1 MVDVYLNAIGNRL
14 KSNGSVPENFER
26 EDYKVKEGLRNRKK
40 VDITPEI
47 RKELKIFECEY
58 SEESLNMA
66 PKGKPDDP
74 MTKADKEEL
83 QADISNKLEEMKKIM
98 TDMKSS
104 VDGKID
110 NLANKVDEQRNK
122 MSNFK

>member
-47 RKELKIFECEY
+47 RKELKIFE
-58 SEESLNMA
+58 
-66 PKGKPDDP
+66 
-74 MTKADKEEL
+74 
-83 QADISNKLEEMKKIM
+83 
-98 TDMKSS
+98 
-104 VDGKID
+104 
-110 NLANKVDEQRNK
+110 
-122 MSNFK
+122 